1 MQTIGT
7 LPAIGST
14 AKNFSLVSSKLEK
27 TTLHSFEGRRKILN
41 IFPSIDTSVCRKS
54 VLTFDPRIPTN
65 TVLLNISRDTPFAM
79 QRFCDAENMREGM
92 YLSDM
97 SHEFGNDYGLSIS
110 TDPLSHLLSR
120 AVIVLDEQNK
130 VLYTEQVPEIT
141 HEPNYDAALAALQ

>member
-79 QRFCDAENMREGM
+79 QRFCDAENMQEGM

-97 SHEFGNDYGLSIS
+97 SHEFGNDYGLSII